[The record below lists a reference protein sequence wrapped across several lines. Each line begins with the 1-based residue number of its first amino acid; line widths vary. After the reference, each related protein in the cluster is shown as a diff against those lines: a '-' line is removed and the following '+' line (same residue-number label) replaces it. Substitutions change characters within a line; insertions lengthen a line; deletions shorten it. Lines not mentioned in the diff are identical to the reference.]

1 MGNNNDDN
9 YVENTIIISLTILIM
24 EAFQKK

>member
-1 MGNNNDDN
+1 MGNNNDDY
-9 YVENTIIISLTILIM
+9 YVKNTIIKSLTILIM